1 MHKNID
7 FNKVFII
14 AELSANHNNDL
25 SLAKQTILEIAKS
38 GANAVKVQTF
48 TADSFTLDIDNEFFG
63 AKKTGLWK
71 GMKPYDL
78 FKNAALPYQWHSVL
92 KNLAEENG
100 LIFFSSPFDFE
111 SVDFLE
117 KLNIPIYK
125 IASLEINDIDL
136 IKYVAKTGKPIILST
151 GVAELNDIELAIN
164 TIRSV
169 NPNIQ
174 ISLLKCTSEYP
185 AKFIDANLLTIRNMK
200 ETFGLNIGVSDH
212 TPGSTVPIVSV
223 ALGAKIVEKHFILNR
238 NSGGLDAPFSLEPQE
253 FKDMVKSIREAESSL
268 GKVKYSISNELKLK
282 RRSLFF
288 VKDIKAGQIIKHSD
302 IKSLRPGNGIE
313 PKELDNIIGMKATVD
328 ILRGTPVKWN
338 YLK

>member
-1 MHKNID
+1 MNNSID

-25 SLAKQTILEIAKS
+25 NLAKQTILEIAKS

-48 TADSFTLDIDNEFFG
+48 TAESFTLDIDNEFFG
-63 AKKTGLWK
+63 AKKSGLWK
-71 GMKPYDL
+71 GLKPYDL
-78 FKNAALPYQWHSVL
+78 FKTAALPYEWHSVL

-136 IKYVAKTGKPIILST
+136 IKYVAQTGKPIILST
-151 GVAELNDIELAIN
+151 GVAELNDIELAIK
-164 TIRSV
+164 TIRSI

-185 AKFIDANLLTIRNMK
+185 AKFIDANLLTISNMK
-200 ETFGLNIGVSDH
+200 ETFGLTIGVSDH

-238 NSGGLDAPFSLEPQE
+238 NSGGLDAAFSLEPQE
-253 FKDMVKSIREAESSL
+253 FTNMVKSIREAESSL
-268 GKVKYSISNELKLK
+268 GQVKYSISSELKLK

-288 VKDIKAGQIIKHSD
+288 VNDIKTGQIIKHSD
-302 IKSLRPGNGIE
+302 IKSLRPGYGIE
-313 PKELDNIIGMKATVD
+313 PKEFDNIIGMKASVD
-328 ILRGTPVKWN
+328 ILRGTPVKWD